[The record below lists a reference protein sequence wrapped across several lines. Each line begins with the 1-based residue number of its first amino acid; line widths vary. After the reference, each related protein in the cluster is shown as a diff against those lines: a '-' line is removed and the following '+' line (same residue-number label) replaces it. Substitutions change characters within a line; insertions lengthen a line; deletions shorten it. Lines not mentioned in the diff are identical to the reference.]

1 MSLGMQESTNIIVNI
16 KMYQHYQRN
25 KQVNCLIQF
34 EKCMYLIS
42 ICAQIQLVK
51 EQEQLALDRHVSVP
65 RLTVK
70 SYWEVYVDVEKK
82 NMCNVF
88 VFSSVCHTL

>member
-1 MSLGMQESTNIIVNI
+1 M
-16 KMYQHYQRN
+16 
-25 KQVNCLIQF
+25 IQF

-51 EQEQLALDRHVSVP
+51 EQEKLVLDRHVSIP